1 MIIDFHTHTGRRDM
15 PCSLADI
22 RRGMKR
28 NEIDASVVFP
38 STQLPPATV
47 LSMSLANANNLVGCR
62 DILPFLR
69 FDPKSMH
76 HRRLADM
83 SKGFAGF
90 KLHPRGEDFNPLD
103 RRFTSIFKAMESTGK
118 PIIVHTR
125 KEYHKG
131 SDPDK
136 LIELAKHYKLAKFVF
151 AHFAMDSDPFFD
163 EVGALENAFVDTSI
177 VSSPRIIEMRVDQV
191 GADKIVFGSD
201 FPFSDQEIEL
211 LKVRGCAI
219 AESKKRL
226 ILADNAIRLLKPG
239 GNESII

>member
-1 MIIDFHTHTGRRDM
+1 
-15 PCSLADI
+15 
-22 RRGMKR
+22 MKR

-47 LSMSLANANNLVGCR
+47 LSTSLANANDLVGCK
-62 DILPFLR
+62 DISPFLR

-76 HRRLADM
+76 HGRLADL
-83 SKGFAGF
+83 SKRFAGF

-103 RRFTSIFKAMESTGK
+103 RRFTRIFKAMESTGK

-125 KEYHKG
+125 KEHHKG

-136 LIELAKHYKLAKFVF
+136 LIELAKRYKLAKFVF

-163 EVGALENAFVDTSI
+163 EVAALENAFVDTSI
-177 VSSPRIIEMRVDQV
+177 VSSPMIIEMRVDQV
-191 GADKIVFGSD
+191 GADRIVFGSD

-211 LKVRGCAI
+211 LKVRRCAI
-219 AESKKRL
+219 AGSKKRL

-239 GNESII
+239 GNEP